1 MLVGVWCHNHARTR
15 TYDTTHVT
23 PILFLVT
30 HTTLPVTRE
39 SAAAMQPTKPGV
51 AYTQQSALVCA
62 TISPSVFV
70 STGAFPNERSI
81 KGVGSQLEDPEKVP
95 EERTATRGGVGQA
108 VRQRARNRESEEGMQ
123 ERIHT
128 HLQAF
133 CILLAC
139 NFRTLQNSPNLPL
152 EMLLSR
158 SLSISA
164 CVLGGPCRNIA
175 RAPSS
180 IPLSLSKSSGHKHMH
195 TTAHTHQMI
204 RALSLA

>member
-1 MLVGVWCHNHARTR
+1 MWCHNHARTR

-70 STGAFPNERSI
+70 SPGAFPNERSI

-95 EERTATRGGVGQA
+95 EERKATRGEVGQA
-108 VRQRARNRESEEGMQ
+108 VRERARKGCKNVS
-123 ERIHT
+123 T
-128 HLQAF
+128 HIFLYSAYCLHVIFLYVAKFTKFTVRDASFSLLLYLYLRLWGSVSKHCKGSLQHP
-133 CILLAC
+133 IV
-139 NFRTLQNSPNLPL
+139 T
-152 EMLLSR
+152 
-158 SLSISA
+158 
-164 CVLGGPCRNIA
+164 V
-175 RAPSS
+175 
-180 IPLSLSKSSGHKHMH
+180 
-195 TTAHTHQMI
+195 
-204 RALSLA
+204 